1 MSSSTPLPGYHLQPI
16 TRGVLGETSKIREE
30 LDELEDAM
38 RQGVSI
44 MALVELSDLY
54 GAIEALLAKHFQGT
68 AMDDLA
74 RMAAVTAR
82 AFKSGARPPR
92 E

>member
-1 MSSSTPLPGYHLQPI
+1 MSPRPSLPGYHMQPI
-16 TRGVLGETSKIREE
+16 ARGMLGETSKIREE

-44 MALVELSDLY
+44 LALVELSDLH
-54 GAIEALLAKHFQGT
+54 GAIEALLAKHFPGT
-68 AMDDLA
+68 TMDDLA

-92 E
+92 G